1 MVQQISFQKK
11 SVQWKM
17 NKKINNNNTNNN
29 NLKRKKMKTLKLTL
43 ATVAMAVIFT
53 SCKDDKKDMAQKKV
67 ERYSTYVDSVSNVAA
82 NDIAMNWEVIESD
95 YQKNKTEANE
105 AIVSIEENAELQ
117 ASIDASTEQYLAFKV
132 EVKAEIAQK
141 EAANSKLMMQQSLLG
156 NGFTE
161 GDMKFTWINKD
172 NILSV
177 YDNFVTTVEK
187 NKDSYSREDW
197 DEIKLLYEAMDTRKN
212 TVENEGLTSADN
224 RKIAGLKL
232 KFAPMYT
239 LNRMGAKSDENAEA
253 KQ

>member
-1 MVQQISFQKK
+1 
-11 SVQWKM
+11 
-17 NKKINNNNTNNN
+17 
-29 NLKRKKMKTLKLTL
+29 MKTLKITL
-43 ATVAMAVIFT
+43 AIVAIATIFT
-53 SCKDDKKDMAQKKV
+53 SCKDDQKDIAQKKV
-67 ERYSTYVDSVSNVAA
+67 DMYSTYVDSVSNVAA
-82 NDIAMNWEVIESD
+82 KDIAMNWEVIESD
-95 YQKNKTEANE
+95 YQKNKTEANN
-105 AIVSIEENAELQ
+105 AIVSIKENSEMQ
-117 ASIDASTEQYLAFKV
+117 ASIDASTEQYEAFKV
-132 EVKAEIAQK
+132 EVKAEIAEK
-141 EAANSKLMMQQSLLG
+141 EMANSKLMMRQSLLG
-156 NGFTE
+156 NGFTG

-197 DEIKLLYEAMDTRKN
+197 DEIKLLYEAIDTRKN

-239 LNRMGAKSDENAEA
+239 FNRMGAKSDENAKA